1 MNTELRRITKNDFD
15 KDFFKL
21 MNNSVFQ
28 KTMENVRKHRNIK
41 LVTNDKESKNLA
53 SEPNYC
59 TKKILGKCC
68 GDGNEQNKCQNQPAS
83 IFWSIYSGHKHDSYV

>member
-1 MNTELRRITKNDFD
+1 
-15 KDFFKL
+15 
-21 MNNSVFQ
+21 
-28 KTMENVRKHRNIK
+28 MENVRKHRNIK